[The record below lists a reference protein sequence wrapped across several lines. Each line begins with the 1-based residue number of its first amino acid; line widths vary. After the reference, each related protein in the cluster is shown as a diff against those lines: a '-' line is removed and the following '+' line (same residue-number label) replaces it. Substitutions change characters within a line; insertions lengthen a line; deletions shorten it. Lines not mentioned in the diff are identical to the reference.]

1 MPQAT
6 KKGEIKQLVLEFE
19 DNNLIRELL
28 GEFDEN
34 LALIED
40 RLGIETHTNGNLIT
54 LSGSNHAIK
63 TAKSVLEGLYH
74 RLRHGEQITPAEVDG
89 TIRHLDPM
97 MPVKAPS
104 KTRKRAPRTPAKKAS
119 ARALVKIG
127 PDGAAQIKT
136 KKRLIT
142 GRSKVQSDYLRAID
156 KHELTFSVGPAGTGK
171 TYLAVAYAAAA
182 LELGIIDRLILSR
195 PAVEAGERL
204 GFLPGDM
211 REKIDPYL
219 RPLYDALYDM
229 LPPEKVELGLETGT
243 IEIAPLAFM
252 RGRTLSHALVILD
265 EAQNCTPMQMK
276 MFLTRLGE
284 GSRMIVT
291 GDPSQIDL
299 PSGTRSGLIDA
310 TSLLQDVEGIGHIR
324 FTGKDVVRHHL
335 VTRIVN
341 AYDKAERGDKVDKKR
356 KHQSKKVPKDA
367 FKEAPRDAK

>member
-1 MPQAT
+1 M
-6 KKGEIKQLVLEFE
+6 LF
-19 DNNLIRELL
+19 R
-28 GEFDEN
+28 
-34 LALIED
+34 
-40 RLGIETHTNGNLIT
+40 
-54 LSGSNHAIK
+54 SGSNHAIK

-97 MPVKAPS
+97 MPVKARANTRKKAPRKPS
-104 KTRKRAPRTPAKKAS
+104 KKPSQRAV
-119 ARALVKIG
+119 VKSG

-136 KKRLIT
+136 NKRQIT
-142 GRSKVQSDYLRAID
+142 GRTKLQSDYLRTID
-156 KHELTFSVGPAGTGK
+156 KNELTFSVGPAGTGK
-171 TYLAVAYAAAA
+171 TYLAVAYASAA
-182 LELGIIDRLILSR
+182 LELGLIDRLILSR

-229 LPPEKVELGLETGT
+229 LPAEKVELGLESGT

-252 RGRTLSHALVILD
+252 RGRTLSHALIILD

-299 PSGTRSGLIDA
+299 PAGTKSGLIDA
-310 TSLLQDVEGIGHIR
+310 TALLQDVEGIGHIR
-324 FTGKDVVRHHL
+324 FTGKDVVRHDL

-341 AYDKAERGDKVDKKR
+341 AYDNKDKKR
-356 KHQSKKVPKDA
+356 KEQRKKA
-367 FKEAPRDAK
+367 ARDAE

>member
-1 MPQAT
+1 MPQTT
-6 KKGEIKQLVLEFE
+6 KKGDVKQLVLEFE

-74 RLRHGEQITPAEVDG
+74 RLRHGEQITPADVDG

-97 MPVKAPS
+97 MPVTPRANARKKAPRKPS
-104 KTRKRAPRTPAKKAS
+104 KKPSKRAI
-119 ARALVKIG
+119 VKSG

-142 GRSKVQSDYLRAID
+142 GRTKLQSEYLRTID
-156 KHELTFSVGPAGTGK
+156 KNELTFSVGPAGTGK
-171 TYLAVAYAAAA
+171 TYLAVAYASAA
-182 LELGIIDRLILSR
+182 LELGLIDRLILSR

-229 LPPEKVELGLETGT
+229 LPAEKVELGLESGT

-252 RGRTLSHALVILD
+252 RGRTLSHALIILD

-299 PSGTRSGLIDA
+299 PAGTRSGLIDA
-310 TSLLQDVEGIGHIR
+310 SSLLQDIEGIGHIR
-324 FTGKDVVRHHL
+324 FTGKDVVRHDL

-341 AYDKAERGDKVDKKR
+341 AYDNKDKKR
-356 KHQSKKVPKDA
+356 NTQRKKA
-367 FKEAPRDAK
+367 ARDAQ